1 MQELCKRRQAAWIA
15 KLRRE
20 YVKPGWYKNTRICSD
35 HFVSGAPSPLYD
47 ETNEDW
53 VPTLNLG
60 WEDFVPESTLQA
72 CGEIGDR
79 AAKRRMIM
87 DMFCDEQNKVGDEEV
102 NSSDTDDG
110 VSVQTDL
117 SGANLP
123 SLVGELE
130 EVKRDNCTLTRD
142 LLSHRSEVKVTE
154 ECFSNMLHMGIA
166 LCTLFVC

>member
-60 WEDFVPESTLQA
+60 WEDVVPESTGNTIID
-72 CGEIGDR
+72 CFEIFLDSPTNLLAR
-79 AAKRRMIM
+79 A
-87 DMFCDEQNKVGDEEV
+87 
-102 NSSDTDDG
+102 
-110 VSVQTDL
+110 QT
-117 SGANLP
+117 
-123 SLVGELE
+123 
-130 EVKRDNCTLTRD
+130 
-142 LLSHRSEVKVTE
+142 
-154 ECFSNMLHMGIA
+154 
-166 LCTLFVC
+166 